1 MSIFGQ
7 NPADITGALFKAKNL
22 DDLPDKTAARA
33 NLNVPSVEDVQYNS
47 VPIGMILPYWG
58 NTAPAGY
65 LPCHGQTITSG
76 VFPGL
81 VTFLGGTTSAVVPD
95 LRGEFLRGW
104 DNGRGVDP
112 GREIRT
118 SQLDAIQNIVGS
130 LITRSG
136 GASTVGSI
144 IGGGP
149 NNVFDQTSL
158 QTGQT
163 GVSQTIPD
171 GAAARA
177 DVTVFNAARVVR
189 TAAET
194 RPRNAAVLY
203 CIKAYNAVQNFTSG
217 INIAGLAGD
226 YASLVT
232 SAVKY
237 ADFQGVNQVLSTGAS
252 GYQKLPGGLIIQWG
266 RLVFNSAG
274 VQVFAHPVTFP
285 TGVLASSTN
294 IIDSVI
300 YDWTSKPYT
309 TSVSTVGSTSVYSGY
324 TTMSVVSVI
333 VIGY

>member
-22 DDLPDKTAARA
+22 EDVPDKAAARQ

-58 NTAPAGY
+58 NTAPAGF

-104 DNGRGVDP
+104 DNGRGVDG
-112 GREIRT
+112 GRGIRT
-118 SQLDAIQNIVGS
+118 FQLDALQNITGS
-130 LITRSG
+130 LLAADSTGLGHATSATGAYAGTSGPVLKGNTAAVNAITNLTFD
-136 GASTVGSI
+136 AS
-144 IGGGP
+144 
-149 NNVFDQTSL
+149 
-158 QTGQT
+158 
-163 GVSQTIPD
+163 
-171 GAAARA
+171 
-177 DVTVFNAARVVR
+177 RVAR
-189 TAAET
+189 TALET

-203 CIKAYNAVQNFTSG
+203 CIKAYNAVQNVTSG
-217 INIAGLAGD
+217 LNIAGLAGD
-226 YASLVT
+226 YTALLT
-232 SAVKY
+232 SAAKY
-237 ADFQGVNQVLSTGAS
+237 ADFTGVNQSLTTGAS